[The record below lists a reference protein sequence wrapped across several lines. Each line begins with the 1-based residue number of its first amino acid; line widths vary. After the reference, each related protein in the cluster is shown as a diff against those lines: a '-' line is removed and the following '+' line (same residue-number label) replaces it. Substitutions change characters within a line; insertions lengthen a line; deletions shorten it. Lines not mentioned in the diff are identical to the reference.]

1 MPGNRYLLN
10 DCDRSCLYGWSAAWP
25 ANRHNA
31 THVELFSAPD
41 PPWLLTFEG
50 PREASGLV
58 CALGADGLGTLDVHP
73 FVREE
78 QVAQGAV
85 SVGAAL
91 AGEDEGLLYKRGA
104 SHVDVD

>member
-1 MPGNRYLLN
+1 
-10 DCDRSCLYGWSAAWP
+10 
-25 ANRHNA
+25 
-31 THVELFSAPD
+31 
-41 PPWLLTFEG
+41 
-50 PREASGLV
+50 LV

>member
-1 MPGNRYLLN
+1 
-10 DCDRSCLYGWSAAWP
+10 
-25 ANRHNA
+25 
-31 THVELFSAPD
+31 
-41 PPWLLTFEG
+41 
-50 PREASGLV
+50 LV
-58 CALGADGLGTLDVHP
+58 SALGADGLGTLDVHP